1 MDGGAGGGGGGRK
14 ATCTIIAGGGGRVGG
29 PRREALLSAL
39 LRGAS
44 IHLPPAA
51 RAGGQAGAAINRG
64 RMPARTT
71 ESFGVTW
78 KSTIASERERRR
90 KISEGMGILF
100 ILFFV
105 SVQTVNIL
113 MMSKNFKVRV
123 SLSSDCS
130 CADYHVGTFSSFHQ
144 ISSDVF

>member
-78 KSTIASERERRR
+78 KSTIASKRERRR
-90 KISEGMGILF
+90 KISKRYPVHIVLRA
-100 ILFFV
+100 LH
-105 SVQTVNIL
+105 TVTIL
-113 MMSKNFKVRV
+113 MMLIISNYVCR
-123 SLSSDCS
+123 C
-130 CADYHVGTFSSFHQ
+130 HQ
-144 ISSDVF
+144 NIPSQTLM

>member
-14 ATCTIIAGGGGRVGG
+14 AACTITAGGGGRVGG

-78 KSTIASERERRR
+78 KLTIASERERRR

-113 MMSKNFKVRV
+113 MMLKISKYVCR
-123 SLSSDCS
+123 C
-130 CADYHVGTFSSFHQ
+130 HQ
-144 ISSDVF
+144 IVPAQTIM